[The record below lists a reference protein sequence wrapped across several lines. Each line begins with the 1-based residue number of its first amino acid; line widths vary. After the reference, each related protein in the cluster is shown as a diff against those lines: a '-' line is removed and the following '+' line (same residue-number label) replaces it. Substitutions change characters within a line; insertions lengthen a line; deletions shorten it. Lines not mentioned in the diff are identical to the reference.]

1 MVATVYG
8 FIHVAHSGWNNAE
21 TYTVFIAA
29 VVLLV
34 AFVVYEAKIVAEP
47 MMPMRIFENRN
58 RSGTYLVMFVVGAA
72 MFGMF
77 YFITFFAQ
85 GVLDF
90 SALKTGFSFLP
101 VALVIGIVSQI
112 VARLLGKTGPKPLLM
127 LGTVLI
133 TCALLWFSRVSASSG
148 YAGTLLPGMVVL
160 AVAMGCLFVPLTSTA
175 VAGVANTDAGLASAL
190 LNVGQQV
197 GGALGLSVMTTVF
210 GTAGRNYASS
220 HSGDLRKQLAQSA
233 GGDQSLAGAIAGR
246 VSKAGNNGLQ
256 PEDIKKFIGSLPAE
270 QRTKAASFFSGPYK
284 DFTHGLLAHASGQ
297 GFLMGA
303 VFGVVAIIAAVA
315 LINVKKADLPGRSD
329 GGRGRG
335 LIAAPT
341 VRIKPRSPRATSG
354 RTEIDSPG
362 SYASALDDVDGEAA
376 ARGLLVLDLHVGAG
390 LAHRLDHLVEADDVP
405 AVAAQRDAGG
415 VDRLDRGHGVALDAG
430 HLNQPAHGVAGQAE
444 VVLHADLG
452 RVLHLLG
459 RAAEHLAQRAGG
471 HRAGRAHLAL
481 AADLGPRDRRVLLV
495 EHADRSGAEQEPHHA
510 VVVRAGAEAHVVVQ
524 HRRQHA
530 GGAVRRRGDDPASG
544 RVLLVDGQRE
554 QVDPVHDAQRI
565 GDELL
570 VAQPPVEL
578 GRAPTAPSARRAGC
592 PRSSSRCARIPA

>member
-1 MVATVYG
+1 MSDTKAPKTAAASRAGERGARRAAHPGLVLLVIAGAQMMVVLDGTIVNIALPSMGRYFDKSQTDMTWALNAYTLAFGGLLLLGGRMGDILGRRRMFIVGLSLFTLGSFLAGVAPNFALLLAGRAIQGVGGAIASPTALSLITTEFKEGPDRTKAIGVYAAVSGAGAALGLLLGGILTNYLSWRWVLFVNVPIGLVLISGAFLYLHQSERLTGRFDVVGALLSVAGMVATVYG

-315 LINVKKADLPGRSD
+315 LINVKKTDLPAD
-329 GGRGRG
+329 
-335 LIAAPT
+335 PM
-341 VRIKPRSPRATSG
+341 
-354 RTEIDSPG
+354 
-362 SYASALDDVDGEAA
+362 AA
-376 ARGLLVLDLHVGAG
+376 A
-390 LAHRLDHLVEADDVP
+390 
-405 AVAAQRDAGG
+405 AAA
-415 VDRLDRGHGVALDAG
+415 
-430 HLNQPAHGVAGQAE
+430 
-444 VVLHADLG
+444 
-452 RVLHLLG
+452 
-459 RAAEHLAQRAGG
+459 
-471 HRAGRAHLAL
+471 
-481 AADLGPRDRRVLLV
+481 
-495 EHADRSGAEQEPHHA
+495 
-510 VVVRAGAEAHVVVQ
+510 
-524 HRRQHA
+524 
-530 GGAVRRRGDDPASG
+530 
-544 RVLLVDGQRE
+544 
-554 QVDPVHDAQRI
+554 
-565 GDELL
+565 
-570 VAQPPVEL
+570 
-578 GRAPTAPSARRAGC
+578 
-592 PRSSSRCARIPA
+592 